1 MDKIS
6 KEARSRNMS
15 KITGKNTKPELIVRK
30 KLYEMGY
37 RYRLNV
43 KDLPG
48 KPDIVLRK
56 LKKVIL
62 VHGCFW
68 HRHAGCKFS
77 TIPKTNTDFWHYKFN
92 KTILRDKEV
101 MSKITDLGWAS
112 KVIWECELKERNES
126 WLEETLKQF
135 LTKHIL
141 V

>member
-77 TIPKTNTDFWHYKFN
+77 TIPKTNTDFWHDKFN

>member
-56 LKKVIL
+56 LKKVIF

-68 HRHAGCKFS
+68 HRHEHCKFS
-77 TIPKTNTDFWHYKFN
+77 TIPKTNTAFWLRKFER
-92 KTILRDKEV
+92 TVERDKEV
-101 MSKITDLGWAS
+101 IDGLINLGWS
-112 KVIWECELKERNES
+112 SFVVWECQLKKNNS
-126 WLEETLKQF
+126 ISLNIMLKNFLEY
-135 LTKHIL
+135 
-141 V
+141 

>member
-48 KPDIVLRK
+48 KPDIVLKK
-56 LKKVIL
+56 LKKVIF

-68 HRHAGCKFS
+68 HRHRGCKFT
-77 TIPKTNTDFWHYKFN
+77 TIPKTNTDFWHDKFN
-92 KTILRDKEV
+92 KTIQRDKEV
-101 MSKITDLGWAS
+101 MIKMRELGWAS
-112 KVIWECELKERNES
+112 KVIWECELKEKNES
-126 WLEETLKQF
+126 WLEENLKQF
-135 LTKHIL
+135 LTKYFL

>member
-56 LKKVIL
+56 LKKVIF

-77 TIPKTNTDFWHYKFN
+77 TIPKTNTDFWHDKFN

-101 MSKITDLGWAS
+101 MSKITDLGWTS

>member
-56 LKKVIL
+56 LKKVIF

-77 TIPKTNTDFWHYKFN
+77 TIPKTNTDFWHDKFN
-92 KTILRDKEV
+92 KTEIFKVAYIFIGRPSANQNVERGGG
-101 MSKITDLGWAS
+101 TD
-112 KVIWECELKERNES
+112 IH
-126 WLEETLKQF
+126 T
-135 LTKHIL
+135 
-141 V
+141 